1 VPLLGNLFLPS
12 FLCLIGA
19 LSYEYFQME
28 DKPFVRDL
36 NEKQDSESLEVPV
49 GQGLAP
55 LLHAGR
61 YLVICAAMR
70 ENEHSSK
77 SLLVLVISRLDGA
90 GLHFPQ
96 SIFQGL
102 IVAVL
107 SHWFLGYSASTRRN
121 IAIPAVLPATQQT
134 EVFWG
139 GLCGMISVPIFT
151 ALTQCPAWSGMMLVL
166 GLLGVSHGGEFWGLA
181 FEVTLHGH
189 AQAITDVPV

>member
-1 VPLLGNLFLPS
+1 MGSGVHLHFNDQVTTVPLLGNLFLPS

-55 LLHAGR
+55 SLHAGR
-61 YLVICAAMR
+61 CLVICAAMR

-77 SLLVLVISRLDGA
+77 SLLVLVISRFDGV

-96 SIFQGL
+96 SMFQGL

-107 SHWFLGYSASTRRN
+107 SHWFLAYSASTRRN
-121 IAIPAVLPATQQT
+121 IAISLPPNKLRSFGAAF
-134 EVFWG
+134 VAWF
-139 GLCGMISVPIFT
+139 LCQSSQLWHNAP
-151 ALTQCPAWSGMMLVL
+151 
-166 GLLGVSHGGEFWGLA
+166 HGAEWC
-181 FEVTLHGH
+181 
-189 AQAITDVPV
+189 